1 MEHFTKTLCIIDTCS
16 IINLDEIT
24 LAQKDALEYLRRFF
38 DVRVCD
44 TIKDEFLRHRDLVV
58 SREASYWGSF
68 LSSRRY
74 TPQVLIDDQAVLEPF
89 YGNPPSFVG
98 TDDAGE
104 RGNARVALELLLTR
118 QAGHTIF
125 ITDDE
130 SACNA
135 FLKALTGAFPGISL
149 WSSADV
155 VLYLGAILMKEGR
168 ADFESVRASL
178 RDLYAAA
185 RIMRPWALRS
195 PAERESLIR
204 QQAISV
210 KNLKLVTKV
219 VTHWR
224 N

>member
-1 MEHFTKTLCIIDTCS
+1 
-16 IINLDEIT
+16 
-24 LAQKDALEYLRRFF
+24 
-38 DVRVCD
+38 VCD

-58 SREASYWGSF
+58 SREASYWESF
-68 LSSRRY
+68 LSTRRY
-74 TPQVLIDDQAVLEPF
+74 RPQTLTDDQSVLEPF
-89 YGNPPSFVG
+89 YSSPPSFVG

-125 ITDDE
+125 ITDDV

-135 FLKALTGAFPGISL
+135 FLKTLSGAFPGISI

-155 VLYLGAILMKEGR
+155 ILYLGAILMKEGR

-178 RDLYAAA
+178 RDLYAGA
-185 RIMRPWALRS
+185 RIMKPWALRS
-195 PAERESLIR
+195 PAEREGLIR

-210 KNLKLVTKV
+210 KNLKLITKV
-219 VTHWR
+219 VTQWR